1 MGVQTPGGQRNTNT
15 NAGAGAGIAK
25 PKVGPNTPLKSLT
38 ASGSNTLVIT
48 DDGIEIVG
56 AATNVAL
63 QLSWNFSTTTTAA
76 DPGTGNVRFNNA
88 TPASVTEIYISS
100 TTADAVDAT
109 TFLDSLGNTSIMYFQ
124 QSDDSTKKL
133 IADVSAEPTDN
144 TGWFTVTVTVADSG
158 TLPDDAAKLLAVL
171 EAVGGSLTAS
181 QIANVAAGSI
191 SATNVQ
197 GAINELDT
205 EKAALAGATM
215 TTTSVNGVTLE
226 NGGAATD
233 FLNKAGGYTA
243 PTDADA
249 IHDNV
254 AGEIN
259 AIASKA
265 TPVAADVIV
274 IEDSADSFNKKK
286 VAISALPGSVDSVF
300 GRAGAVVAVAGD
312 YTASEVTNAPA
323 GTITA
328 TTAQAAIDELDANVN
343 GVTLSSSGSAASVLT
358 EAGTYVPLASNG
370 SNVIAEFTSTVTG
383 DITIALDDLTYFD
396 FEIICTV
403 ASATVIDAY
412 INTDETPA
420 NYRYISVVHSSSGAS
435 HGGADGAVV
444 GFIDDTYS
452 NSMRGTVRRDPTS
465 GIVRI
470 AARTESAPTVTDPK
484 IQENSVTKKSS
495 VTSIT
500 EIKFN
505 CSAFPVGTVV
515 RIIDPYA
522 AAGSSFDVQEFDVT
536 AQTITRNSTR
546 TLALINAAT
555 IGAASTITLP
565 TSPVEGDEVI
575 VKDGDGGAGTDTVTI
590 SASPSSADGTL
601 TLTANNQHRSFV
613 YATTWRQT
621 T

>member
-1 MGVQTPGGQRNTNT
+1 MSNPNLPPGQTNTNT
-15 NAGAGAGIAK
+15 NVGGGAEIANV
-25 PKVGPNTPLKSLT
+25 KVGANTPLKTLT
-38 ASGSNTLVIT
+38 ASGSNSLVVT
-48 DDGIEIVG
+48 ANGIEIVG
-56 AATNVAL
+56 TATNVAL

-100 TTADAVDAT
+100 TTADSVDAT

-158 TLPDDAAKLLAVL
+158 TLPDDAANLLTVL

-181 QIANVAAGSI
+181 QIENVPAGSI

-197 GAINELDT
+197 GALNELDT
-205 EKAALAGATM
+205 EKAAKDGDSLTN
-215 TTTSVNGVTLE
+215 TSVNSVTLD

-243 PTDADA
+243 PTDAAA

-265 TPVAADVIV
+265 TPVSADVIV

-300 GRAGAVVAVAGD
+300 TRTGAVVAVAGD
-312 YTASEVTNAPA
+312 YTASEVTNVPA
-323 GTITA
+323 GTIAA
-328 TTAQAAIDELDANVN
+328 TTVQAAIDELDANVN
-343 GVTLSSSGSAASVLT
+343 GVTLSSSGSGSNSLR
-358 EAGTYVPLASNG
+358 EDGTYVEIPDATTASPDLISNAETLIPGVWWQDPDNLLDFYPKYRKAIDLGVLPSSATTATTAHGVTNQFDRSISVTGHAYDTVAGGATLPLPYNDPSARTN
-370 SNVIAEFTSTVTG
+370 NVSILWLNNTNLRIETGTDRSLLTGHATVT
-383 DITIALDDLTYFD
+383 Y
-396 FEIICTV
+396 
-403 ASATVIDAY
+403 SKS
-412 INTDETPA
+412 TDTPVTEAETT
-420 NYRYISVVHSSSGAS
+420 
-435 HGGADGAVV
+435 GAVNG
-444 GFIDDTYS
+444 GF
-452 NSMRGTVRRDPTS
+452 N
-465 GIVRI
+465 
-470 AARTESAPTVTDPK
+470 
-484 IQENSVTKKSS
+484 
-495 VTSIT
+495 
-500 EIKFN
+500 
-505 CSAFPVGTVV
+505 
-515 RIIDPYA
+515 
-522 AAGSSFDVQEFDVT
+522 VQEFNVT
-536 AQTITRNSTR
+536 AQTIERKTIR

-565 TSPVEGDEVI
+565 TSPVEGDEVM

-601 TLTANNQHRSFV
+601 TLTANNQSRSFV